1 MTNSLHTPEYATF
14 RRILI
19 AKREQAGITQSAI
32 AESLGVPQSFVSK
45 YESGERRIDVVEF
58 VQICQAIDV
67 SPESVIRELMKQAGL
82 R

>member
-19 AKREQAGITQSAI
+19 ARREQAGITQSAI

-45 YESGERRIDVVEF
+45 YKSGERRLDVVEF
-58 VQICQAIDV
+58 IQICHELGIT
-67 SPESVIRELMKQAGL
+67 PESVIRELMKQSGL